1 MSDEVLEVV
10 VLLNVV
16 HRSRELLQVLGV
28 DHQLLE
34 MVVPLHLV
42 HRALFNRESVSSSTS
57 ESGFIS
63 FAESG
68 FISSPI

>member
-1 MSDEVLEVV
+1 MDFESFNPPVLVFF
-10 VLLNVV
+10 
-16 HRSRELLQVLGV
+16 G
-28 DHQLLE
+28 
-34 MVVPLHLV
+34 
-42 HRALFNRESVSSSTS
+42 ESVSSSTS

>member
-1 MSDEVLEVV
+1 MQLPFDYNLFILEVEHAYIV
-10 VLLNVV
+10 W
-16 HRSRELLQVLGV
+16 
-28 DHQLLE
+28 
-34 MVVPLHLV
+34 
-42 HRALFNRESVSSSTS
+42 ESVSSLTF